1 MLPLV
6 NWRNTVAF
14 THDVTAAALAWC
26 LAYLFRLNFELEQP
40 FAAAMVNTL
49 AWVVPI
55 QAPIFL
61 FLGMYRGLWRY
72 ASFLDMRRIVFAA
85 LIGATS
91 IALAILLFRIP
102 WVPRS
107 VLLLYPILL
116 IAMMGGSRI
125 AYRAWKEGHL
135 SRLATDGGR
144 RVVVLGAGAAAANL
158 LGNLG
163 RSAEWRFLG
172 LLDDDPTKLRRE
184 ILGVPVLGSLAELP
198 TIAAEHG
205 AELAIIAMPK
215 ASHSVRRRALALCT
229 QAGLPAMTVPS
240 YEDLVSGKIT
250 VSQLRRVEL
259 DDLLG
264 RDPVN
269 LDSQGLSAWLNRRVV
284 LVTGA
289 GGSIGSE
296 LCRQILRFAP
306 QRLVTL
312 EANELALYNL
322 EQELGMRAGETELAY
337 VIGDVKNA
345 HRVEEVLGQ
354 YRPSAIFHAA
364 AYKHVPLMEDENAWE
379 AVQNNALGTWRVADA
394 AVRHRVE
401 KVVIVSTDKA
411 VNPTS
416 VMGASKRLAELVCQ
430 ALSTERTRFVMVR
443 FGNVLG
449 STGSVIPKFRKQI
462 AAGGPVTVTHPE
474 MQRYFMSIPEAAQL
488 VLQAGLMGRGGE
500 ILVLD
505 MGEPVKI
512 VDLARDLIRLSG
524 LSEEDVKI
532 VFSGLRP
539 GEKLYEELLADDEST
554 LPMPHPKLRIMK
566 ADAPPAVAW
575 VAETVRWL
583 ETPGM
588 PTTAEVR
595 AGLAVRIPEYQPA
608 RNDSP
613 SESQAESASSTP
625 MSATSRLAG

>member
-1 MLPLV
+1 
-6 NWRNTVAF
+6 
-14 THDVTAAALAWC
+14 
-26 LAYLFRLNFELEQP
+26 
-40 FAAAMVNTL
+40 
-49 AWVVPI
+49 
-55 QAPIFL
+55 
-61 FLGMYRGLWRY
+61 
-72 ASFLDMRRIVFAA
+72 
-85 LIGATS
+85 
-91 IALAILLFRIP
+91 
-102 WVPRS
+102 
-107 VLLLYPILL
+107 
-116 IAMMGGSRI
+116 MMGGSRI

-135 SRLATDGGR
+135 SRLASDDGR

-163 RSAEWRFLG
+163 RNAEWNFVG
-172 LLDDDPTKLRRE
+172 LLDDDPAKLRRE
-184 ILGVPVLGSLAELP
+184 IHGVPVLGALTDLP
-198 TIAAEHG
+198 VIAAAREV
-205 AELAIIAMPK
+205 ELAIIAMPK
-215 ASHSVRRRALALCT
+215 ASHRVRRRALELCS
-229 QAGLPAMTVPS
+229 QAGLAAMTVPS
-240 YEDLVSGKIT
+240 YEDLVSGKVT

-264 RDPVN
+264 RDPVT
-269 LDSQGLSAWLNRRVV
+269 LDSAGLNAWLHDRVV

-296 LCRQILRFAP
+296 LCRQILKFAP
-306 QRLVTL
+306 EQLVAL
-312 EANELALYNL
+312 EASELALYGL
-322 EQELGMRAGETELAY
+322 EQELGTRCGDTELVY
-337 VIGDVKNA
+337 IIGDVKNA
-345 HRVEEVLGQ
+345 QRIDAVLEQ
-354 YRPSAIFHAA
+354 HRPSAIFHAA
-364 AYKHVPLMEDENAWE
+364 AYKHVPLMEEENAWE
-379 AVQNNALGTWRVADA
+379 AVQNNTLGTWRIADA
-394 AVRHRVE
+394 AIRHRVE

-474 MQRYFMSIPEAAQL
+474 IRRYFMSIPEAAQL
-488 VLQAGLMGRGGE
+488 VLQAGLMGQGGE

-524 LSEEDVKI
+524 LSEDDVKI

-554 LPMPHPKLRIMK
+554 LPTPHPKLRITK

-588 PTTAEVR
+588 PPAAAVR
-595 AGLAVRIPEYQPA
+595 TGLAVRIPEYQPA

-613 SESQAESASSTP
+613 SETQAVSASSTL